1 MNNAEAKKLQRAK
14 LLRQQST
21 DAENHLWFYL
31 RAHRLKGY
39 KFKRQVP
46 IKDYIVDFICIQ
58 RKLIVE
64 LDGGQHLLNQEY
76 DERRTAYLNSLGYK
90 VLRFW
95 NDEVLIKTEDVL
107 EHVISSLEG

>member
-1 MNNAEAKKLQRAK
+1 M
-14 LLRQQST
+14 
-21 DAENHLWFYL
+21 
-31 RAHRLKGY
+31 
-39 KFKRQVP
+39 P

-95 NDEVLIKTEDVL
+95 NDEVLIKIEDVL